1 MKSIRISNE
10 VYDLALQVAA
20 VQSRSLAQQVEH
32 WVRLAAAVEA
42 AGVTVEQ
49 VQRILGGD
57 LRERERAMMRLG
69 LATQD
74 SMLLVPR
81 ATARGAKVSFP
92 SGAALDAR

>member
-1 MKSIRISNE
+1 MKSIRISDG

-20 VQSRSLAQQVEH
+20 LQNRSLAQQVEH
-32 WVRLAAAVEA
+32 WVRLAVALEA

-69 LATQD
+69 LATQE
-74 SMLLVPR
+74 SMLLLPPEV
-81 ATARGAKVSFP
+81 ARGAKVSFP